1 MINAIFLACIFY
13 NVLMGG
19 LCKLIIQSELYPR
32 LSNPITYE
40 SLIDA
45 AKDRLE
51 VHVRWMVAFS
61 IAYAIYIVIEYAVT
75 ETLF

>member
-1 MINAIFLACIFY
+1 MINAIFLTCIFY

-32 LSNPITYE
+32 LNNPITYE
-40 SLIDA
+40 ALIDA
-45 AKDRLE
+45 AKDRLDG
-51 VHVRWMVAFS
+51 HVKWTVAFS
-61 IAYAIYIVIEYAVT
+61 IAYALYIVVEYALT